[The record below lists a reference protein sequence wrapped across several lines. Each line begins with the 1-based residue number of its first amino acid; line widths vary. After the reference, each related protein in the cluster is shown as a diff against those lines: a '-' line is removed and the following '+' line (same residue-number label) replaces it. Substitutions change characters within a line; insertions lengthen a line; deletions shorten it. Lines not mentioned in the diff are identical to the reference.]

1 MKIIPKYLL
10 SAATLVVLTIQSG
23 AFSNPALAQDAS
35 LVPIVSAG
43 QQIATRTTQR
53 APRPDAIAQMAA
65 SYGSFQSDVGDIQR
79 RGLNSTAD
87 VTNALDKLAGQNSA
101 QLSRGWLAYAALI
114 ASQSPELRTTV
125 REVVSAYGTQTIMSG
140 LLADPEYVRR
150 DLYGGEAAV
159 SMAYSALGADS
170 RRLNRTASYFREQA
184 FALQGASWAKTKMRR
199 NEMDNRVNRFM
210 TASRGERAARG
221 DIVSALQQPNSN
233 AAFSQAGA
241 PGAPSLWDGSI
252 SASTGILFPSSRSGV
267 RTTQHASQRRGR
279 NRTAD
284 MVATLAAFRIV
295 GAGPEVSGQIR
306 NAVGEGP
313 MSPCIRRAQ
322 LNINQCI
329 ASNAFPFETVD
340 CIGKHAIG
348 EVSECFNKN
357 AR

>member
-1 MKIIPKYLL
+1 MKIIPKHLL
-10 SAATLVVLTIQSG
+10 SMALLAITAIPFG
-23 AFSNPALAQDAS
+23 ASASAQNANP
-35 LVPIVSAG
+35 VPIISSA
-43 QQIATRTTQR
+43 QQTAT
-53 APRPDAIAQMAA
+53 ARPQNVRRSDIIAQMAA

-125 REVVSAYGTQTIMSG
+125 RDVVSAYGTQTIASG
-140 LLADPEYVRR
+140 LQADREYVRR
-150 DLYGGEAAV
+150 DLHGGEAAV
-159 SMAYSALGADS
+159 SMAFSAIGADS

-199 NEMDNRVNRFM
+199 NEMDARVNRFM
-210 TASRGERAARG
+210 SSSRSERAARG
-221 DIVSALQQPNSN
+221 DIVSALQQPSSN
-233 AAFSQAGA
+233 AAFVQAGL

-252 SASTGILFPSSRSGV
+252 SASTGIRFPTTNTAA
-267 RTTQHASQRRGR
+267 RTSQRTSHRRGP
-279 NRTAD
+279 NQTAD
-284 MVATLAAFRIV
+284 LVATLAAFRIM
-295 GAGPEVSGQIR
+295 GAGPELAGQIR
-306 NAVGEGP
+306 STIGEGP
-313 MSPCIRRAQ
+313 MSPCIRSAQ
-322 LNINQCI
+322 LNVNQCI

-348 EVSECFNKN
+348 EVSECFIAN